1 MMKKKK
7 KNTLEKFFLFL
18 ILISIIAI
26 PLVRVVT
33 MAELSESNIEV
44 ERLENAIKEQE
55 SLNESI
61 IMQINELASLDKI
74 REYASEAGLSYKN
87 NNFKTISAGE

>member
-1 MMKKKK
+1 MKKKK
-7 KNTLEKFFLFL
+7 KNTLEKFILFL

-33 MAELSESNIEV
+33 MAKLSESNIEV

-55 SLNESI
+55 NLNESI

-74 REYASEAGLSYKN
+74 REYANNAELSYKN

>member
-7 KNTLEKFFLFL
+7 KNTLEKFILFL

-74 REYASEAGLSYKN
+74 REYASEAGLS
-87 NNFKTISAGE
+87 